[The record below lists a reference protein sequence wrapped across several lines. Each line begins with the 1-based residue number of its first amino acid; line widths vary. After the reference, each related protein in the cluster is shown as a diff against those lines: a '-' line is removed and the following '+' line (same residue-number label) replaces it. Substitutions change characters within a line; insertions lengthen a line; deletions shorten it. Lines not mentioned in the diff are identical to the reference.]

1 MKENEIEK
9 NGASVVPTK
18 REIFFAN
25 LKKKYPEREFA
36 DEDEYYAASMEG
48 YDAEHEYRKS
58 SESTNKEFFDKLQEN
73 PDVALFIGSI
83 LNKESFGKALS
94 YLSDVLP
101 FEEGSEDFIAY
112 NASVAQRTAKADEAE
127 AAAAEYERNLE
138 ESAESLKQFAEEN
151 NMTPDEAT
159 EFVQKMSEM
168 IQDKL
173 FSGKIDKDFLN
184 LFYKAQNYEKDLMV
198 AKEAGAIQGRNEKI
212 DAKRKTLTKGDG
224 LPAIRSSASAIP
236 MDEDENPTVSALN
249 IMAKKAR
256 RNAELF

>member
-1 MKENEIEK
+1 MKENGIE
-9 NGASVVPTK
+9 NNVAATPTK

-36 DEDEYYAASMEG
+36 DEDEFYAASMEG
-48 YDAEHEYRKS
+48 YDTEHEYRKS

-94 YLSDVLP
+94 YLADVLP
-101 FEEGSEDFIAY
+101 FEEGSDEFNAY
-112 NASVAQRTAKADEAE
+112 NESVAQRKARIAEAE
-127 AAAAEYERNLE
+127 AAAEEYERNLQ

-151 NMTPDEAT
+151 NMTPEEAT
-159 EFVQKMSEM
+159 DFVQTMTEM

-173 FSGKIDKDFLN
+173 FSGKIDKDFLG
-184 LFYKAQNYEKDLMV
+184 LFYKAQNYDKDLVV
-198 AKEAGAIQGRNEKI
+198 AKEAGTIQGRNEKI
-212 DAKRKTLTKGDG
+212 DAKKKSLTKGDG
-224 LPAIRSSASAIP
+224 LPAIRSSASVLP

>member
-1 MKENEIEK
+1 MEENEIK
-9 NGASVVPTK
+9 NNVAATPTK

-36 DEDEYYAASMEG
+36 DEDEFYAASMEG
-48 YDAEHEYRKS
+48 YDTEHEYRKS

-101 FEEGSEDFIAY
+101 FEEGSDDFNAY
-112 NASVAQRTAKADEAE
+112 NESVAQRKARIAEAE
-127 AAAAEYERNLE
+127 AAAEEYERNLQ

-151 NMTPDEAT
+151 NMTPEEAT
-159 EFVQKMSEM
+159 DFVQTMTEM

-173 FSGKIDKDFLN
+173 FSGKIDKDFLG
-184 LFYKAQNYEKDLMV
+184 LFYKAQNYDKDLVV

-212 DAKRKTLTKGDG
+212 DAKKKSLTKGDG
-224 LPAIRSSASAIP
+224 LPAIRSSASALP

>member
-101 FEEGSEDFIAY
+101 FEEGSDDFNAY
-112 NASVAQRTAKADEAE
+112 NESVAQRKARIAEAE
-127 AAAAEYERNLE
+127 AAAEEYERNLQ
-138 ESAESLKQFAEEN
+138 ESAESLKEFAEEN
-151 NMTPDEAT
+151 NMTPEEAT
-159 EFVQKMSEM
+159 DFVQTMTEM

-173 FSGKIDKDFLN
+173 FSGKIDKDFLG
-184 LFYKAQNYEKDLMV
+184 LFYKAQNYDKDLVV

-212 DAKRKTLTKGDG
+212 DAKKKSLTKGDG
-224 LPAIRSSASAIP
+224 LPAIRSSASVLP